1 MTRETFGQSA
11 TPAGQPSAMAHGSA
25 SSICDGM
32 PAPFAG
38 LIWHRQ
44 GDSYQTLYRQVHK
57 VMRLVA

>member
-11 TPAGQPSAMAHGSA
+11 TPAGQPSVMAR
-25 SSICDGM
+25 GM